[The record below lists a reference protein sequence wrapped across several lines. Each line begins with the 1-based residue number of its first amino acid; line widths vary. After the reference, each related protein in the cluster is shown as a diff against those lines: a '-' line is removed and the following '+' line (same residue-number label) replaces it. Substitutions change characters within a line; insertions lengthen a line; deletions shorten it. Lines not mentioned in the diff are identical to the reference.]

1 MIQCSVCGAKN
12 RDLATVCSACKSF
25 LQARPEALDL
35 FSTMWGLMESP
46 RRAMKRIVL
55 SRRKNYAFFL
65 AGLLGI
71 FIVVTAL
78 WLAKLARL
86 FESATSMVLT
96 AVVGGALGGV
106 VLLLLMGLILTL
118 TSLLFGG
125 RPSVRNLFAVLAY
138 SGFPC
143 VFVLF
148 LVFPVQFAVFGQY
161 LFDRNPSPMVLN
173 PVVHIVLLGFY
184 GLACLWWLVMA
195 VIGNAIAGSIST
207 VRSAIAVLVAAG
219 LFTGA
224 VAILL
229 AARPFGP

>member
-46 RRAMKRIVL
+46 RRAMKKIVL
-55 SRRKNYAFFL
+55 SRRKNYALFL

-78 WLAKLARL
+78 WLANLAR
-86 FESATSMVLT
+86 FFQSATSTVLA

-106 VLLLLMGLILTL
+106 VLLLLLALILAL

-125 RPSVRNLFAVLAY
+125 RPSVRNLFAVLAF

-148 LVFPVQFAVFGQY
+148 FVFPVQFAIFGQY
-161 LFDRNPSPMVLN
+161 LFYRNPSPMVLN
-173 PVVHIVLLGFY
+173 PLVYIAILVFY
-184 GLACLWWLVMA
+184 GLACLWWLVMT
-195 VIGNAIAGSIST
+195 VLGNSIAGSISI
-207 VRSAIAVLVAAG
+207 VRSAFAVIVAAG
-219 LFTGA
+219 LCTGA
-224 VAILL
+224 VALVL
-229 AARPFGP
+229 AAEPFGP